1 MGLDY
6 IRDKTHPS
14 PRNFVDYA
22 LRTTDFPWLRS
33 QRPWLTWK
41 NLRWSTVKRMDS
53 IWVKRLILETCA
65 CFFFT
70 AWWFR
75 LVKKHLKLKFPL
87 ICSAGG
93 SNLDGVGL
101 CWALCCLQNCFRA
114 TLPAAEAFKG
124 LEDVALEG
132 TGRRGLPGPKIFH
145 GNLTY
150 LLNMT
155 HL

>member
-65 CFFFT
+65 CFFFHSLVVPT
-70 AWWFR
+70 CQETSQVEVPSDLFCGWQQPWRCWTVLGLMLSPKLLSSNASGGRGFQGLRGCGAWGYRAQGLTWT
-75 LVKKHLKLKFPL
+75 K
-87 ICSAGG
+87 
-93 SNLDGVGL
+93 NLP
-101 CWALCCLQNCFRA
+101 W
-114 TLPAAEAFKG
+114 
-124 LEDVALEG
+124 
-132 TGRRGLPGPKIFH
+132 
-145 GNLTY
+145 
-150 LLNMT
+150 
-155 HL
+155 